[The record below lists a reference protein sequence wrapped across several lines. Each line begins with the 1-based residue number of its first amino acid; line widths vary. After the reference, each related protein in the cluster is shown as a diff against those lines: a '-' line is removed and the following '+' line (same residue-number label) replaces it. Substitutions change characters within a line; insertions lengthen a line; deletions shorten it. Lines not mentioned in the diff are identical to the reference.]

1 MNSLLHRFRTWL
13 AGPPREERRLDR
25 HPRTARWLFLLV
37 LVLGLTYCVLHLVRF
52 ASIVTDENVYVTGAR
67 GVTITSVV
75 QGGASDR
82 AGLLVGDVIIEVNGN
97 PVKTSEDAMVYI
109 VEGGKGK
116 VLDYTVLRGDRT
128 LLLHVMLAEYGV
140 PLGMLLQMIVGVI
153 CLAVGA
159 FVFLRRPD
167 NKTARLFGWAQLAGA
182 LFLSLMYGY
191 SMWYYP
197 DWLTGIRGPIVMLT
211 WSLSFSTFYHLTL
224 RIPEPRFTT
233 PVTRGML
240 LLVYLLPIAAP
251 VIMGLVAPKNALAL
265 NVGIT
270 LMLIAA
276 MEVSMHLGF
285 RAQRNPDYASRS
297 RMIKWAGISTL
308 VFFILLALGSS
319 IETLQALYIIVAAV
333 PLLFFATVVR
343 YRLFDLYV
351 VFRKSSLY
359 SVLVVVLDFLTLVA
373 AFVAVNILANA
384 AWNIPILDLS
394 TRSVEI
400 VRLDA
405 LPYERQLVVE
415 KGMLIMLG
423 IAATGLI
430 VLSRRALRRRIDRV
444 FHRTSYDYRR
454 ALQDFSH
461 LSTRYSDRQS
471 LADEVVRDVTAIMH
485 LTGAALAW
493 RHNGRFDISAT
504 HGLVV
509 GEALAG
515 SLASDAAWLAELTDK
530 GGAEAAANLGLDERV
545 RADGV
550 EFIVPVFVDRRIEA
564 LLALG
569 GKKAET
575 NYTRDD
581 VELLNNLAINIAD
594 AMVVMDFYEGAKE
607 QERMRRELEIA
618 RRIQLGALP
627 VDVPVFP
634 GIDVSAASIP
644 AQEVGGDFYDFLA
657 HHDAITF
664 LVGDVSGKGT
674 PAALYLSRIQGVV
687 RAIDSYQPSLW
698 ELFVRLN
705 TQIFDYT
712 ERQVFVTLAG
722 LRVEL
727 SEHRC
732 TFLRA
737 GHLPL
742 VHYVAA
748 EERIAYY
755 RPDGIGAG
763 LDLTRFGESLEECTI
778 TPGVGDVCALLTD
791 GIVEAFDASGR
802 EFTIESV
809 GDIVRAHAQG
819 SADSIRHAIV
829 DAVTTHVGGE
839 QPHDDMTLVIVRF
852 S

>member
-1 MNSLLHRFRTWL
+1 MLGRFRTWL
-13 AGPPREERRLDR
+13 AQPPREERRLDR
-25 HPRTARWLFLLV
+25 HPRAARTLFIALLV
-37 LVLGLTYCVLHLVRF
+37 LSLVYCAIHLVRF
-52 ASIVTDENVYVTGAR
+52 ASIVTDENVYVTGER
-67 GVTITSVV
+67 GVTITSVMP
-75 QGGASDR
+75 GGASDR
-82 AGLLVGDVIIEVNGN
+82 AGLKVGDVIVEVNGN
-97 PVKTSEDAMVYI
+97 PVKTAEDAMVYI

-116 VLDYTVLRGDRT
+116 VLDYTVQRGDRT
-128 LLLHVMLAEYGV
+128 LLLHVMLADYGV
-140 PLGMLLQMIVGVI
+140 PLGMLLQMIAGV
-153 CLAVGA
+153 LAFGLGA
-159 FVFLRRPD
+159 FVFLRKPEQ
-167 NKTARLFGWAQLAGA
+167 KIARLYGWAHVAGA

-191 SMWYYP
+191 STWYYP
-197 DWLTGIRGPIVMLT
+197 DVITGMRGPIVLSA
-211 WSLSFSTFYHLTL
+211 WSLSLSMFYHLTL

-240 LLVYLLPIAAP
+240 AMIYLAP
-251 VIMGLVAPKNALAL
+251 VLAPGVMSMLAPKDALFVNVVITAL
-265 NVGIT
+265 LLFG
-270 LMLIAA
+270 MEIALR
-276 MEVSMHLGF
+276 VGF
-285 RAQRNPDYASRS
+285 RARRNPDHRPKA
-297 RMIKWAGISTL
+297 RMISWAGI
-308 VFFILLALGSS
+308 VVICFFILLALGQRVQS
-319 IETLQALYIIVAAV
+319 LQVLFIIVAAV

-359 SVLVVVLDFLTLVA
+359 TVLVVALDFLTLVA

-384 AWNIPILDLS
+384 AWNIPILDF
-394 TRSVEI
+394 TARSVEI

-405 LPYERQLVVE
+405 LPYDRQIVVE

-423 IAATGLI
+423 IAAAGLI

-471 LADEVVRDVTAIMH
+471 LADEVVRDVSAIMH

-493 RHNGRFDISAT
+493 RQNGGFVLSAT
-504 HGLVV
+504 HRLEVEDAFGASLPADATWL
-509 GEALAG
+509 GE
-515 SLASDAAWLAELTDK
+515 LAER
-530 GGAEAAANLGLDERV
+530 GGAEAAANLTLDDRMRV
-545 RADGV
+545 HDI
-550 EFIVPVFVDRRIEA
+550 EFFVPVFVDRRIEA

-594 AMVVMDFYEGAKE
+594 AIVVMDFYEGAKE

-627 VDVPVFP
+627 VDLPAFP
-634 GIDVSAASIP
+634 GIDVAAASIP

-674 PAALYLSRIQGVV
+674 PAALYLSRIQGIV

-705 TQIFDYT
+705 TQIFDHT
-712 ERQVFVTLAG
+712 ERQVFVTLAA

-727 SEHRC
+727 SERRC

-742 VHYVAA
+742 VQYAA
-748 EERIAYY
+748 ATGDIVLH

-763 LDLTRFGESLEECTI
+763 LDLSRFGESLEECTI
-778 TPGVGDVCALLTD
+778 VPDAGDVFALVTD
-791 GIVEAFDASGR
+791 GIVEAFDPAGR
-802 EFTIESV
+802 EFTLDAV
-809 GDIVRAHAQG
+809 GEIVRSHAG
-819 SADSIRHAIV
+819 ESADDILRHIT
-829 DAVTTHVGGE
+829 DAVTTHVGTL
-839 QPHDDMTLVIVRF
+839 QPHDDMTLVVVRF

>member
-1 MNSLLHRFRTWL
+1 MNTMLRRFRTWL
-13 AGPPREERRLDR
+13 AQPPREERRLDR
-25 HPRTARWLFLLV
+25 HPRAARLLFIMVLALALV
-37 LVLGLTYCVLHLVRF
+37 YCAIHLVRF
-52 ASIVTDENVYVTGAR
+52 ASIVTDENVYVTGAK
-67 GVTITSVV
+67 GVTITSVMP
-75 QGGASDR
+75 GGASDR
-82 AGLLVGDVIIEVNGN
+82 AGLKIGDVIVEVNGN
-97 PVKTSEDAMVYI
+97 PVKTAEDAMVYI

-128 LLLHVMLAEYGV
+128 LLLHVALAEFGV
-140 PLGMLLQMIVGVI
+140 PLGMLLQMIAGV
-153 CLAVGA
+153 LAFGLGG
-159 FVFLRRPD
+159 FVFL
-167 NKTARLFGWAQLAGA
+167 KKAEQKAARLYGWAHVAGA

-191 SMWYYP
+191 SSWYYP
-197 DWLTGIRGPIVMLT
+197 DWLTGIRAPVVLAS
-211 WSLSFSTFYHLTL
+211 WSLGMGMFYHLTL

-240 LLVYLLPIAAP
+240 AMIYLAPLLAP
-251 VIMGLVAPKNALAL
+251 AMISMVAPKDGLFLSVVVTVMLLAGIELAL
-265 NVGIT
+265 RY
-270 LMLIAA
+270 
-276 MEVSMHLGF
+276 GF
-285 RAQRNPDYASRS
+285 RAQRNADYRPKARLM
-297 RMIKWAGISTL
+297 RWAGIVMICFFVLLAFGQSMRSL
-308 VFFILLALGSS
+308 QVFFVV
-319 IETLQALYIIVAAV
+319 VAAV

-343 YRLFDLYV
+343 YRVFDLYV

-359 SVLVVVLDFLTLVA
+359 TVLIVVLDALALAA
-373 AFVAVNILANA
+373 AFVAVNVLANA
-384 AWNIPILDLS
+384 AWNIPILDF
-394 TRSVEI
+394 TARSVEI

-405 LPYERQLVVE
+405 LPYDRQIVVE

-430 VLSRRALRRRIDRV
+430 LLTRRALRRRIDRV

-471 LADEVVRDVTAIMH
+471 LADEVVRDVSAIMH

-493 RHNGRFDISAT
+493 RQNGGFVLSAT
-504 HGLVV
+504 HGLAV
-509 GEALAG
+509 EDAFG
-515 SLASDAAWLAELTDK
+515 SSLPADAAWLGELAER
-530 GGAEAAANLGLDERV
+530 GGAEAAANLGLDEHV
-545 RADGV
+545 RAGGI
-550 EFIVPVFVDRRIEA
+550 EFFVPVFVDRRIEA

-594 AMVVMDFYEGAKE
+594 AIVVMDFYEGAKE

-627 VDVPVFP
+627 VDLPAFP
-634 GIDVSAASIP
+634 GIDVAAASIP

-674 PAALYLSRIQGVV
+674 PAALYLSRIQGIV

-705 TQIFDYT
+705 TQIFDHS

-727 SEHRC
+727 SERRC

-742 VHYVAA
+742 VQYVAA
-748 EERIAYY
+748 TGAIVLH

-763 LDLTRFGESLEECTI
+763 LDLSRFGESLEECTI
-778 TPGVGDVCALLTD
+778 EPGAGDVFALVTD
-791 GIVEAFDASGR
+791 GIVEAFDAAGS
-802 EFTIESV
+802 EFSIEAV
-809 GDIVRAHAQG
+809 GEIVRAHADE
-819 SADSIRHAIV
+819 SADDIRRHIV
-829 DAVTTHVGGE
+829 KAVTAHVGSV
-839 QPHDDMTLVIVRF
+839 QPHDDMTLVVIRF